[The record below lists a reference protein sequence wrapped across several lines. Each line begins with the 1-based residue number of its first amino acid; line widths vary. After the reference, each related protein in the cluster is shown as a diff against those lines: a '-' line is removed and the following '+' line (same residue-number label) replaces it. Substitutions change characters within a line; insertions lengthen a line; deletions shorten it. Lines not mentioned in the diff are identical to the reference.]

1 MDSHRAATV
10 AQEQEVQ
17 LIRKTRRIMVDV
29 CIEELVNRIIGSLLI
44 NSARL
49 PMDDEKL
56 IDMVACGTPCKHQLT
71 TWSNNS

>member
-1 MDSHRAATV
+1 
-10 AQEQEVQ
+10 
-17 LIRKTRRIMVDV
+17 MVDV